1 MMGSALAIATVTAV
15 LKNMLENALVQ
26 QSAAISMGDI
36 TITALPPDRIATGAE
51 ERTQLNLHLY
61 RLTPN
66 TGWQRAG
73 SSSSSEGERDHR
85 PLALD
90 LHYLITAYGDR
101 DFQSEVLLGYAIQ
114 CLAETTVLTRETIRS
129 ALAAISASDGAGAAL
144 RSASASIIA
153 DQLEQIEIRPE
164 FLSME
169 EMSKL
174 WSSLQTRARLSV
186 TYRVSAVLIE
196 PRRVAEKELA
206 RVS

>member
-1 MMGSALAIATVTAV
+1 MSSALAIASITAV

-26 QSAAISMGDI
+26 QSAAINMGDV
-36 TITALPPDRIATGAE
+36 TIAALPPDRVSTGAE

-66 TGWQRAG
+66 TGWQRTG
-73 SSSSSEGERDHR
+73 TPSSSKGQRDQL

-90 LHYLITAYGDR
+90 LHYLITAYGEG
-101 DFQSEVLLGYAIQ
+101 DFQAEVLLGYAIQ
-114 CLAETTVLTRETIRS
+114 CLSETPVLTREAIRS
-129 ALAAISASDGAGAAL
+129 ALASISSSDGAGAAL
-144 RSASASIIA
+144 RSASVSILA
-153 DQLEQIEIRPE
+153 DQLEQIDIRPE

-186 TYRVSAVLIE
+186 TYQVSAILIE
-196 PRRVAEKELA
+196 QRRASMTALA
-206 RVS
+206 QVS